1 MSCATRLVSTV
12 VLCLCASL
20 AQADQLRVAVAS
32 NFSGVLAQIG
42 ERFAAA
48 SGHELLL
55 SPGASGTI
63 YTQIVNGAPF
73 DLFFSAD
80 EERPQRLQQE
90 GYAKGAGVRVYAQGQ
105 LLLWS
110 SDPARVDAEGA
121 VLTRSDWRHLAIA
134 NLSLIH
140 I

>member
-1 MSCATRLVSTV
+1 MSHAARLVSTLL
-12 VLCLCASL
+12 LCLCASL
-20 AQADQLRVAVAS
+20 AQAEQLRVAVAS
-32 NFSGVLAQIG
+32 NFSDVLAQIG
-42 ERFAAA
+42 QRFTAA

-90 GYAKGAGVRVYAQGQ
+90 GYAVGIGVRVYAEGK

-110 SDPARVDAEGA
+110 SDPARVDADRKS
-121 VLTRSDWRHLAIA
+121 VV
-134 NLSLIH
+134 
-140 I
+140 